1 MDRPNFQVTTD
12 DLLLVIGEKE
22 IDLFS
27 KRKEINYLNKLIKI
41 PENKSN
47 NQDQYNDLLATNL
60 KLKNNLDNMSVE
72 NQKLID
78 TNQELEEEHQN
89 KLSEVQKQHNI
100 VVESLK
106 KKIYT
111 LRKQVE
117 TPQDIDIVE
126 SSIPG

>member
-117 TPQDIDIVE
+117 TP
-126 SSIPG
+126 

>member
-126 SSIPG
+126 

>member
-27 KRKEINYLNKLIKI
+27 KRKEINFLNNLIKI
-41 PENKSN
+41 TEKKSN

-60 KLKNNLDNMSVE
+60 KL
-72 NQKLID
+72 ID
-78 TNQELEEEHQN
+78 TNKDLETTRNVLTNKNQELEEEHQN
-89 KLSEVQKQHNI
+89 KLSEVQKQHSI

-106 KKIYT
+106 KKIYS
-111 LRKQVE
+111 LRNQVE

-126 SSIPG
+126 

>member
-41 PENKSN
+41 TEKKSN

-126 SSIPG
+126 

>member
-12 DLLLVIGEKE
+12 DLMLVIGEIE

-27 KRKEINYLNKLIKI
+27 KRKEINFLNNLIKI
-41 PENKSN
+41 TEKKSN

-60 KLKNNLDNMSVE
+60 KL
-72 NQKLID
+72 ID
-78 TNQELEEEHQN
+78 TNKDLETTRNVLTNKNQELEEGHQT
-89 KLSEVQKQHNI
+89 KLSEVQKQHSI

-106 KKIYT
+106 KKIYS
-111 LRKQVE
+111 LRNQVE

-126 SSIPG
+126 